1 MPGDRQNFKGGT
13 KPSAAIAGAGLMGF
27 WHAKNIARAGGELA
41 VVYDVDQSAAQRLAS
56 RFKNTQVVADFEQA
70 LEREKIDV
78 LHICTPLRSH
88 FELASTAL
96 SRGVHVLVEK
106 PMTRHCAETERLYEV
121 AAEHRVLL
129 CPVHQFPFQPGV
141 RKARA
146 EFGRIGEL
154 RHFEATFCSAGGAG
168 RSREQLD
175 EIVAEILPHPL
186 SLMQLF
192 APGSLSEKSWAVSR
206 PTPGEFR
213 ATLTAYDICF
223 SILISMNSR
232 PTASTLRLLATAGT
246 IYVDL
251 FHGFCVI
258 ESGRVSRRR
267 KIVRPFDLSSR
278 ILFAAGGNLL
288 KRALRNELA
297 YPGLRNLIERF
308 YSAVSADSEPP
319 IPPAE
324 TIQIAAICERLVSAA
339 SAVAS

>member
-1 MPGDRQNFKGGT
+1 MKTRT
-13 KPSAAIAGAGLMGF
+13 AIAGAGLMGF

-41 VVYDVDQSAAQRLAS
+41 VVYDVDQSAAQWLAS
-56 RFKNTQVVADFEQA
+56 HFKNAQVVVDLEQA

-78 LHICTPLRSH
+78 LHICTPLSSH

-96 SRGVHVLVEK
+96 SRGIHVLVEK
-106 PMTRHCAETERLYEV
+106 PMTVHCAETERLYEL

-129 CPVHQFPFQPGV
+129 CPVYQFPFQPGV

-146 EFGRIGEL
+146 ELDGIGEL

-168 RSREQLD
+168 RSREQLN

-192 APGSLSEKSWAVSR
+192 APGSLSEISWVVTR
-206 PTPGEFR
+206 PAAGEFR
-213 ATLTAYDICF
+213 ATLTASDICF

-246 IYVDL
+246 IHMDL

-258 ESGRVSRRR
+258 ESGTVSRWR
-267 KIVRPFDLSSR
+267 KIVRPFDLSAR
-278 ILFAAGGNLL
+278 TLFTAGGNLL

-297 YPGLRNLIERF
+297 YPGLHDLIESF
-308 YSAVSADSEPP
+308 YSAVFAHSEPP
-319 IPPAE
+319 IRPAE
-324 TIQIAAICERLVSAA
+324 VIQIASICERLASAD